1 MKNSRCSG
9 ILLHPTS
16 LPGLFGIGDLGP
28 ECLRF
33 LDFLQDAKQKLWHVL
48 PLGPTGPENS
58 PYQSRSSIAG
68 NPLLISPDLL
78 IEEGYL
84 GKGDLRGVPRMSSSR
99 VDFSAVRKFKYQLF
113 RKAFAGFS
121 ETSAYKNFAAQH
133 AGWLN
138 PFAEF
143 MALRTAN
150 GEISW
155 TRFDPAVQ
163 ADESEI
169 GFVKFLQ
176 YEFFRQ
182 WTAVKKECAQRKICV
197 MGDMPFYVE
206 HDSADVWHEPELF
219 DLDAEG
225 NSLHVGGV
233 PPDYFSKDGQLWG
246 NPAYRWDRMRK
257 ARYAWWV
264 RRFRAAFQQV
274 DCLRLDHFRGFVKYW
289 SVRADQK
296 TARKGKWLRGPG
308 IELFNEVCKQLGQL
322 PLIAENLGLITPEVE
337 KLRKN
342 LGLPGMVVLQFAFG
356 DDATHRPNK
365 YVPNLVAFTGTH
377 DNNTTRGW
385 WEELQRAAKAKPES
399 PSAKELAQTKAFLQ
413 TDGKEISWRF
423 IQAVMSSV
431 ADISLIPMQDVL
443 QLGAGS
449 RMNIPGLAKGNWGW
463 RLAPEAITPAITR
476 RLRDLTE
483 VSGR

>member
-16 LPGLFGIGDLGP
+16 LPGPFGIGDLGP
-28 ECLRF
+28 ECARF
-33 LDFLQDAKQKLWHVL
+33 LAFLHDAGQKLWHVL

-68 NPLLISPDLL
+68 NPLLISPELL
-78 IEEGYL
+78 VTEGYL
-84 GKGDLRGVPRMSSSR
+84 VQRDLRRLPKFSSSR
-99 VDFSAVRKFKYQLF
+99 VDFPSVRKFKYEIF

-121 ETSAYKNFAAQH
+121 ENAAYKKFAKQH
-133 AGWLN
+133 AEWLN

-155 TRFDPAVQ
+155 TRFDPAIR
-163 ADESEI
+163 AGETEI
-169 GFVKFLQ
+169 RFFKFLQ

-182 WTAVKKECAQRKICV
+182 WALVKKECARRKISV

-219 DLDAEG
+219 DLDREG

-233 PPDYFSKDGQLWG
+233 PPDYFSEDGQLWG
-246 NPAYRWDRMRK
+246 NPAYRWDRMKK

-274 DCLRLDHFRGFVKYW
+274 DCLRLDHFRGFVRYW
-289 SVRADQK
+289 SVPADHK
-296 TARKGKWLRGPG
+296 TARKGKWVRGPG
-308 IELFNEVCKQLGQL
+308 LALFQEVRKRLGQL
-322 PLIAENLGLITPEVE
+322 PLIAENLGLITQEVE
-337 KLRKN
+337 KLRID

-356 DDATHRPNK
+356 DDATHRPNN

-385 WEELQRAAKAKPES
+385 WDALQRAAKAKPN
-399 PSAKELAQTKAFLQ
+399 SAFPKELAKTKAFLQ

-423 IQAVMSSV
+423 MQAVMASV

-443 QLGAGS
+443 QLGEAS
-449 RMNIPGLAKGNWGW
+449 RMNVPGLAKGNWAW
-463 RLAPEAITPAITR
+463 RLAPDAITPAITK

-483 VSGR
+483 VCGR